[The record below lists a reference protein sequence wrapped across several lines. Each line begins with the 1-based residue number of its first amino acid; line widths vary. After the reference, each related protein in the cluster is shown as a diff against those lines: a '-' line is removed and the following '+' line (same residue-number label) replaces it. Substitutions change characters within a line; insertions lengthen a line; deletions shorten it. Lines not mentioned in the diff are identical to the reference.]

1 MELKEEKATGT
12 TSAEKRMGATPP
24 PTSHPGEDDD
34 DAVRPAKR
42 RDAAEGRSGVTA
54 QGRNAPEGWR
64 EGRRR
69 DDVRPAKRRAARRSG
84 AAQVRN
90 KKFQSGQKIY
100 LCRPRSASLALDRQ
114 YTQAHIAATLR
125 ERAVS

>member
-34 DAVRPAKR
+34 DA
-42 RDAAEGRSGVTA
+42 
-54 QGRNAPEGWR
+54 
-64 EGRRR
+64 
-69 DDVRPAKRRAARRSG
+69 VRPAKRRAARRSG

-114 YTQAHIAATLR
+114 YIQARIAATLR
-125 ERAVS
+125 NHQGRNEPSVEK